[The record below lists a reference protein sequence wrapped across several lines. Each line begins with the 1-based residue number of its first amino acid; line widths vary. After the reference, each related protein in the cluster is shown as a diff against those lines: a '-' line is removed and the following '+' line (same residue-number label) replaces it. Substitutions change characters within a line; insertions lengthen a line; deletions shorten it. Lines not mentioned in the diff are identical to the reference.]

1 MEIIAI
7 GHLNNK
13 VLYYYIH
20 INKENPQNVNI
31 YMAQPGESLDYN
43 EEPLTENVEPEHVAE
58 IISTVDADMRG
69 DNQEQCVFVKV
80 YDTKKKKFVQ
90 ILK

>member
-1 MEIIAI
+1 MEKIAI

-13 VLYYYIH
+13 VLYYYIQ

-43 EEPLTENVEPEHVAE
+43 EEPLTENVEPKHVAE

-69 DNQEQCVFVKV
+69 DNQEHCVFVKV

-90 ILK
+90 VLK

>member
-1 MEIIAI
+1 MEKIAM

-43 EEPLTENVEPEHVAE
+43 EEPLAE